1 MNIGIDI
8 GGSHLGVG
16 LVDKDRII
24 CKKEK
29 DFSAKDKLEIKEV
42 LEKTITIY
50 IQEILQE
57 YGKDAVEKV
66 GIGSPGFII
75 DGAIVR
81 PVNLRIDHLNIVQIV
96 KKVIDV
102 PVFMQNDGICAGVA
116 EKLYGNLKPYKNGIF
131 LGLGTGIGGAVFIDS
146 KLNNE
151 KIEIGHTIIQKEGR
165 QCKCGQ
171 KGCFESY
178 CSMKALK
185 TQIRNRLN
193 RPIMSSREILEI
205 LENEEYSNSLEDILK
220 EYIEYLAI
228 GISNLVNLFEAD
240 VVVIGGSFVYYQE
253 VLLERLLQ
261 ELQEKTLSA
270 RVLKKAEI
278 KLASM
283 GNEAGMIGAANLSLL
298 E

>member
-16 LVDKDRII
+16 LVDRDRII

-29 DFSAKDKLEIKEV
+29 DFSAKEKLEIEEV

-57 YGKDAVEKV
+57 YGKEAIEKV
-66 GIGSPGFII
+66 GIGSPGFIVN
-75 DGAIVR
+75 GAIVN
-81 PVNLRIDHLNIVQIV
+81 PVNLRLDCLNIVQIV
-96 KKVIDV
+96 KRLLDV
-102 PVFMQNDGICAGVA
+102 PVFMQNDGICAGLA

-131 LGLGTGIGGAVFIDS
+131 LGLGTGIGGAVFIDN
-146 KLNNE
+146 KLMNE
-151 KIEIGHTIIQKEGR
+151 KIEIGHIIVQKEGR
-165 QCKCGQ
+165 PCKCGQ
-171 KGCFESY
+171 KGCFETY

-193 RPIMSSREILEI
+193 RPIISSREILQI
-205 LENEEYSNSLEDILK
+205 LQNEEYNLLLKDILN

-228 GISNLVNLFEAD
+228 GISNLVNLFGAD

-253 VLLERLLQ
+253 ILLDRLLQ
-261 ELQEKTLSA
+261 ELGEKKLSA
-270 RVLKKAEI
+270 RVQKKPEI

-283 GNEAGMIGAANLSLL
+283 DNEAGMIGAANLSFL